1 MKFSPLITAFVKI
14 TSYPTSHA
22 ELAIFSI
29 KGKVLELGGKYHGAI
44 QLYNSSNGRLEKTVM
59 TDTYGNYE
67 FKSLQIKKY
76 FIVARHA
83 TALYNAVIQDNVVP
97 K

>member
-1 MKFSPLITAFVKI
+1 MKFSPLITTFAKV
-14 TSYPTSHA
+14 TSYPALHA
-22 ELAIFSI
+22 DLAIFSI
-29 KGKVLELGGKYHGAI
+29 KGRVLELGVKYHGVI
-44 QLYNSSNGRLEKTVM
+44 QLYDSSSGRLEKTVM